1 MSMMPNAKAR
11 LSPAP
16 DEDGTVY
23 LVLDDFGALG
33 RAYRETDAD
42 AGRETVI
49 ANLLSGQYE
58 RPLRIIAFN
67 TAAGWARDVTAEIA
81 CEIRDR
87 TRGCDEPTPKLEAF
101 LDRASLTGSR
111 SRANA
116 QPRRGEWTWP
126 VAGPI
131 EASVEGGRHR

>member
-1 MSMMPNAKAR
+1 MMPNAKAR

-33 RAYRETDAD
+33 RAYRETDAAD

-49 ANLLSGQYE
+49 ANLRSGQYE

-81 CEIRDR
+81 REIKDR
-87 TRGCDEPTPKLEAF
+87 TRGCDERTAELEAF
-101 LDRASLTGSR
+101 LDRASLTGGR
-111 SRANA
+111 PRGNA

-126 VAGPI
+126 AAGSI

>member
-1 MSMMPNAKAR
+1 MMPNAKAR

-33 RAYRETDAD
+33 RAYRETDAATLVERPSSPTCCRANTNARSGSSRSTQRR
-42 AGRETVI
+42 AGRGMSPPRLHVR
-49 ANLLSGQYE
+49 SG
-58 RPLRIIAFN
+58 
-67 TAAGWARDVTAEIA
+67 TAPAVATNRHPSWKHSSIGQ
-81 CEIRDR
+81 
-87 TRGCDEPTPKLEAF
+87 
-101 LDRASLTGSR
+101 SLTGSR